1 MIKSIEDAG
10 KKGKIKIASINDYT
24 AEKANIEITLARNTY
39 SNEVVDALYAFTA
52 CEQSITV
59 NPLVIKD
66 NIPTIMTVE
75 EMIHFHA
82 KHLVEVLTMEL
93 QLQKGHLLDRLHA
106 RTLERIFVE
115 ERIYKRIEQ
124 KRTQEEVERAVIT
137 GFNPFKEQI
146 ARDVT
151 SEDVER
157 LLKIPIRRISLF
169 DIEKNR
175 AEIEEINAELEKIEW
190 NLNHIIDYSL
200 GFLDE
205 LKHMVGIES
214 HKRKTEI
221 GSFKKADVREA
232 AVRDLPLRYDPENG
246 YLGYGLK
253 SGNVLLTVSQF
264 DRILI
269 IQKEGT
275 YFVTDV
281 PEKLFVGKAL
291 RHCGFADKEELEA
304 LVFTIIYQEKN
315 LKYLFIK
322 RCRITQFI
330 LNKTY
335 ELLPGDDYKL
345 YTLSTLDDARI
356 TILYK
361 KGKGYKNLEDRTY
374 FSRFLI
380 KGVKANG
387 VRLTTKEAQSLRI
400 KHEADPQ
407 AQQAEPSLF
416 ADIDPFDDTVK
427 DQEDE

>member
-1 MIKSIEDAG
+1 M
-10 KKGKIKIASINDYT
+10 
-24 AEKANIEITLARNTY
+24 
-39 SNEVVDALYAFTA
+39 
-52 CEQSITV
+52 
-59 NPLVIKD
+59 
-66 NIPTIMTVE
+66 
-75 EMIHFHA
+75 
-82 KHLVEVLTMEL
+82 
-93 QLQKGHLLDRLHA
+93 
-106 RTLERIFVE
+106 
-115 ERIYKRIEQ
+115 
-124 KRTQEEVERAVIT
+124 
-137 GFNPFKEQI
+137 
-146 ARDVT
+146 
-151 SEDVER
+151 
-157 LLKIPIRRISLF
+157 
-169 DIEKNR
+169 
-175 AEIEEINAELEKIEW
+175 
-190 NLNHIIDYSL
+190 
-200 GFLDE
+200 
-205 LKHMVGIES
+205 
-214 HKRKTEI
+214 
-221 GSFKKADVREA
+221 
-232 AVRDLPLRYDPENG
+232 
-246 YLGYGLK
+246 
-253 SGNVLLTVSQF
+253 
-264 DRILI
+264 
-269 IQKEGT
+269 
-275 YFVTDV
+275 
-281 PEKLFVGKAL
+281 

-387 VRLTTKEAQSLRI
+387 VRLSTKEAQSLRI